1 MAVLLALLTF
11 FSTLAGGLVG
21 RRAGEK
27 LHLFLGLAA
36 GMLLGAALFDLLP
49 EGLELGRGMGRPPA
63 YVTGFAAAGFLAFHL
78 LEKFLA
84 VHSHPEPH
92 YGEPGHAHVGDLGA
106 LAVTIHSFFDGA
118 AIGVGFQVSPIAGTA
133 VAAAVI
139 AHDFSDG
146 LNTAILLKDSSD
158 SRARAWLVAD
168 AAAPCAGALATLLWR
183 FPPSLLAPALG
194 VFSGFFLYLGAA
206 HLLPEAHRTK
216 TGIPVLLA
224 TIAGFALLFA
234 VSVVVGQGSP

>member
-1 MAVLLALLTF
+1 MAVVLALLTF
-11 FSTLAGGLVG
+11 FSTLAGGIVG
-21 RRAGEK
+21 RRSGSR

-49 EGLELGRGMGRPPA
+49 EGLSIADSLGRPPIV
-63 YVTGFAAAGFLAFHL
+63 VTGFAAAGFLAFHL

-84 VHSHPEPH
+84 FHSHPEPN

-118 AIGVGFQVSPIAGTA
+118 AIGVGFQVSSSAGTA

-146 LNTAILLKDSSD
+146 LNTAMLLREKSD
-158 SRARAWLVAD
+158 SRANAWLLAD
-168 AAAPCAGALATLLWR
+168 AAAPCLGAASTLVWR
-183 FPPSLLAPALG
+183 FPPGLLAPALG

-206 HLLPEAHRTK
+206 HLLPEAHRTSP
-216 TGIPVLLA
+216 GIPVVLS
-224 TIAGFALLFA
+224 TVAGFALLLG
-234 VSVVVGQGSP
+234 VSLFLKTG

>member
-1 MAVLLALLTF
+1 MAVALALLTF
-11 FSTLAGGLVG
+11 FSTMAGGIIG
-21 RRAGEK
+21 RRAGSR
-27 LHLFLGLAA
+27 LTIFLGLAA

-49 EGLELGRGMGRPPA
+49 EALQLAQGLNRPPLF
-63 YVTGFAAAGFLAFHL
+63 VMSFAAVGFVFFHL

-84 VHSHPEPH
+84 IHSHPEPH
-92 YGEPGHAHVGDLGA
+92 YGEPGHSHVGDLGA

-118 AIGVGFQVSPIAGTA
+118 AIGVAFQVSSVAGFA

-158 SRARAWLVAD
+158 SRARAWLIAD
-168 AAAPCAGALATLLWR
+168 AAAPCLGALFTLAWR
-183 FPPSLLAPALG
+183 FPPALLSPALG
-194 VFSGFFLYLGAA
+194 VFAGFFLYLGAA
-206 HLLPEAHRTK
+206 HLLPEAHRKK
-216 TGIPVLLA
+216 TGISVLFA

-234 VSVVVGQGSP
+234 VSFIVAPR